1 MPRKLIAK
9 NLVFCINGPSLPATR
24 SFVAKNA
31 PQDDDKGS
39 RLTNQRHPG
48 YLVHH
53 KGYEEIQMEHRLLGR
68 TGVRV
73 SPLCLGTLNF
83 GGQTPEKESIRV
95 MHKAIDAG
103 INFFDTANMYNLGDS
118 ELVVGKA
125 LSAGR
130 REKVV
135 LATKVH
141 FPMSDDPN
149 DRGNSRRHIMQSVEA
164 SLKRLNTDWIDL
176 YQIHRPVFDVPQDE
190 TLRTLD
196 DLVQQGKVRYIGC
209 STFPAWMVMEALAIS
224 ERYGLARFVTEQ
236 PPYNL
241 LDRRIENELIPLA
254 LRYDLGLL
262 CWSPLAM
269 GTLAGRYD
277 RADQPPEG
285 SRAARVGTWAA
296 ERVTERGIAAA
307 KEMAK
312 VAEERGI
319 TSSQLALLWVKDQ
332 PGVTSAIIGPR
343 TEAHLDDALP
353 VLEMQLESED
363 AAVLD
368 QIVPPGSAVSD
379 YHNTSGWMKM
389 KI

>member
-1 MPRKLIAK
+1 M
-9 NLVFCINGPSLPATR
+9 
-24 SFVAKNA
+24 
-31 PQDDDKGS
+31 
-39 RLTNQRHPG
+39 
-48 YLVHH
+48 
-53 KGYEEIQMEHRLLGR
+53 
-68 TGVRV
+68 
-73 SPLCLGTLNF
+73 
-83 GGQTPEKESIRV
+83 
-95 MHKAIDAG
+95 
-103 INFFDTANMYNLGDS
+103 
-118 ELVVGKA
+118 VGKA

-130 REKVV
+130 REKVI

-141 FPMSDDPN
+141 FPMSEDPN

-196 DLVQQGKVRYIGC
+196 DLVRQGKVRYIGC

-224 ERYGLARFVTEQ
+224 ERYGLTRYVTEQ

-241 LDRRIENELIPLA
+241 LDRRIENELVPLA

-277 RADQPPEG
+277 SADQPPDG

-296 ERVTERGIAAA
+296 ARVNRPGIAAA
-307 KEMAK
+307 KKMAQ
-312 VAEERGI
+312 VAQKRGL
-319 TSSQLALLWVKDQ
+319 TPSQLALLWVKDQ
-332 PGVTSAIIGPR
+332 PGVTAAIIGPR

-353 VLEMQLESED
+353 VLDMQLD
-363 AAVLD
+363 PKVAAALD
-368 QIVPPGSAVSD
+368 KIVPPGTAVSD

-389 KI
+389 RI